1 MLKTGYLHLSN
12 KQIFSG
18 NLLNWN
24 DQAISGEVVFN
35 TAMAGYVESLTDPSY
50 SNQILV
56 FTYPLIGNYGVQLK
70 DFESAKIQVRGVIMN
85 QISLHPN
92 HADSSK
98 SLSEWLSTQKIP
110 ILYNVDTRALTLH
123 LRSKG
128 VMGGIITNT
137 ESKQTFEKLEHE
149 FISVKKP
156 KVYNPKSKK
165 KIFLVDCGVKENIIK
180 SIVEYDVQ
188 VIRVPHNY
196 DYTNEDY
203 DGVLLSNGPGDP
215 TAYTETIAITKK
227 AMSSGKSVFGICLGS
242 QIMGLSAGARTY
254 KLRFGH
260 RGQNQPCKVE
270 GWDRCYITSQNHG
283 YALDEKTLPKG
294 WKVLFRNL
302 NDNSIEG
309 IEHASKPFFSVQFHP
324 EAKPGPTDTA
334 WLFERFV
341 KSL

>member
-1 MLKTGYLHLSN
+1 MLKTGYLHLSD
-12 KQIFSG
+12 KQIFPG

-24 DQAISGEVVFN
+24 NQPISGEVVFN

-56 FTYPLIGNYGVQLK
+56 FTYPLIGNYGVQIK

-85 QISLHPN
+85 QISFHPN

-98 SLSEWLSTQKIP
+98 SLAQWLSTQKIP

-128 VMGGIITNT
+128 VMSGIITADNK
-137 ESKQTFEKLEHE
+137 KQSFDKLEHE
-149 FISVKKP
+149 FISVTKP
-156 KVYNPKSKK
+156 KIYNPKSKK
-165 KIFLVDCGVKENIIK
+165 KIILVDCGVKENIVK
-180 SIVEYDVQ
+180 SIVEYDVK
-188 VIRVPHNY
+188 VMRVPHNY
-196 DYTNEDY
+196 DYTGEDY

-215 TAYTETIAITKK
+215 TAYLDTIKITKK
-227 AMSSGKSVFGICLGS
+227 AMSSGKPIFGICLGS
-242 QIMGLSAGARTY
+242 QIMGLSAGAKTY

-260 RGQNQPCKVE
+260 RGQNQPCRVE
-270 GWDRCYITSQNHG
+270 NSERCYVTSQNHG

-294 WKVLFRNL
+294 WKVLFRNI

-309 IEHASKPFFSVQFHP
+309 IEHISKPFFSVQFHP

-341 KSL
+341 NSL